1 MDRLSQWA
9 SLISDAALGL
19 FALWQGIE
27 LLGERRLRGLLGA
40 GSEALQKNVW
50 YLLRKLT
57 APVLIIAVAG
67 FALAIALKIV
77 VLVGGSQ

>member
-9 SLISDAALGL
+9 SLISDVALGL

-27 LLGERRLRGLLGA
+27 LLGERRLRALLGA
-40 GSEALQKNVW
+40 GSDAVQKNVW

-57 APVLIIAVAG
+57 AAVLIIAIAG

>member
-9 SLISDAALGL
+9 SLISDASLGL

-27 LLGERRLRGLLGA
+27 LLGERRLRALLGA
-40 GSEALQKNVW
+40 GSNALQNNVW

>member
-27 LLGERRLRGLLGA
+27 LLGERRLRALLGA
-40 GSEALQKNVW
+40 GSDAVQKNVW

-57 APVLIIAVAG
+57 AAVLIIAIAG